1 MDGYI
6 CLDFPSW
13 KLIDPKYPNLAGK
26 QESRQMDRQIVRQ
39 IEDKNV
45 QNVVIM

>member
-6 CLDFPSW
+6 CLDFPLW

-26 QESRQMDRQIVRQ
+26 QCRKVDRWIDRWLDRQIDRQ
-39 IEDKNV
+39 
-45 QNVVIM
+45 